1 MIQAD
6 QLKAFRQAAY
16 QYLTREGEATFEL
29 TDAILLT
36 RHAYC
41 LADLSLSP
49 GFRRTWSSI
58 YEAWQDCRPQR
69 HKLMQLD
76 IKQMPT
82 DVRPILSGDHTAW
95 PRPDA
100 LALQERTIEHQATG
114 IYGNRPITVGQ
125 GYSTI
130 AGIPED
136 TGSWALPLG
145 ASHICKNTSSGSF
158 LLPSSS
164 FLLAPDS

>member
-1 MIQAD
+1 MIPAD
-6 QLKAFRQAAY
+6 KLKTFRQAAY
-16 QYLTREGEATFEL
+16 QYLTREGDATFEL

-49 GFRRTWSSI
+49 VFRRTWSSI
-58 YEAWQDCRPQR
+58 YEALQNCRPQC
-69 HKLMQLD
+69 HKLMQLY
-76 IKQMPT
+76 IQQMPT
-82 DVRPILSGDHTAW
+82 DVRPILAGDHTAW

-100 LALQERTIEHQATG
+100 LTLQERTIEHQATG

-130 AGIPED
+130 AWIPED
-136 TGSWALPLG
+136 TGSWALP
-145 ASHICKNTSSGSF
+145 F
-158 LLPSSS
+158 LHERITCWETLIDKAVQHSR
-164 FLLAPDS
+164 